1 MSNPPYLPDSN
12 FLKTL
17 LQPLLEDF
25 QHWFGRSQTL
35 LENNTISFLSQEQ
48 QTQLLERIKQSQKEV
63 STTQLLFQATD
74 GQVGV
79 DTAVLFSWHQLVT
92 ECWQIAMK
100 FRMENPE
107 SVTSERSPSSEPTP
121 DSL

>member
-25 QHWFGRSQTL
+25 QHWFGRSQAL
-35 LENNTISFLSQEQ
+35 LENNTITFLSPEQ
-48 QTQLLERIKQSQKEV
+48 QAQLLERVKQAQQEV
-63 STTQLLFQATD
+63 STAQMLFQVTD

-79 DTAVLFSWHQLVT
+79 DTTVLFSWHQLVT
-92 ECWQIAMK
+92 ECWQVGMK
-100 FRMENPE
+100 FRMENPQ
-107 SVTSERSPSSEPTP
+107 SVPSEHSQSSEPTP
-121 DSL
+121 E